1 MKCEI
6 VAVGTELLL
15 GQVTD
20 TNSAW
25 IGEQLAL
32 EGIDIHHQCKVG
44 DNLERICE
52 ALQTA
57 LGRSDAV
64 VVCGGLG
71 PTPDDITREALAAVM
86 GVPLR
91 RREDQ
96 VERIR
101 KVFAGRRRGM
111 PENNLRQ
118 ADAPEGAE
126 VIPILP
132 GTAPGLAC
140 PVDGKVVYAVP
151 GVPWEMK
158 AMFSGWIVDDL
169 RRRFPRSG
177 VIVSRTLRTWGESE
191 SGLAEKLDGVLRRL
205 DESRSAT
212 LAFLASG
219 VEGLKVRLTTKAET
233 EEEAAD
239 VLDAEEAAVR
249 AAVGEHLVFGVG
261 EETMESVVLD
271 LCRRSGYALAAAE
284 SVTGGMIASRLVG
297 VPGASEVFRGSVVAY
312 EGEVKREL
320 LGVPEGPVVS
330 EAAVRAMAEGVCR
343 LLRADCSVAVSGVA
357 GPASSE
363 GEKPGTVWMATA
375 VEGGTQARKVVFPFD
390 RERTRQFATITSLNF
405 LRLRLLHL
413 DGDPVPW
420 Q

>member
-1 MKCEI
+1 M
-6 VAVGTELLL
+6 
-15 GQVTD
+15 
-20 TNSAW
+20 
-25 IGEQLAL
+25 
-32 EGIDIHHQCKVG
+32 
-44 DNLERICE
+44 
-52 ALQTA
+52 
-57 LGRSDAV
+57 
-64 VVCGGLG
+64 
-71 PTPDDITREALAAVM
+71 
-86 GVPLR
+86 
-91 RREDQ
+91 
-96 VERIR
+96 ERIR

-140 PVDGKVVYAVP
+140 PVDGKIVYAVP

-375 VEGGTQARKVVFPFD
+375 VEGGTQARRVVFPFD

>member
-1 MKCEI
+1 MKCEV

-15 GQVTD
+15 GQVVD

-25 IGEQLAL
+25 MGEQLAL
-32 EGIDIHHQCKVG
+32 LGIDTYYQCKVG
-44 DNLERICE
+44 DNLERICA
-52 ALQTA
+52 ALRTA
-57 LGRSDAV
+57 LRRSDAV
-64 VVCGGLG
+64 LVCGGLG
-71 PTPDDITREALAAVM
+71 PTPDDITREAVAAVM

-91 RREDQ
+91 RRPDQ

-101 KVFAGRRRGM
+101 KVFVGRKRAM

-118 ADAPEGAE
+118 ADVPEGAE

-132 GTAPGLAC
+132 GTAPGLVC
-140 PVDGKVVYAVP
+140 PVDGKVIYAVP

-158 AMFSGWIVDDL
+158 EMFNNWIVDDL
-169 RRRFPRSG
+169 RRRSGGGG

-191 SGLAEKLDGVLRRL
+191 SGLAEKLDGVVRRL

-219 VEGLKVRLTTKAET
+219 VEGLKVRLTTKSPT
-233 EEEAAD
+233 EEEASA

-249 AAVGEHLVFGVG
+249 AAIGDHLVFGVG

-284 SVTGGMIASRLVG
+284 SVTGGMIASRLVS
-297 VPGASEVFRGSVVAY
+297 VPGASEVFRGSVVSYA
-312 EGEVKREL
+312 GEVKRRV
-320 LGVPEGPVVS
+320 LGVPDGPVVS
-330 EAAVRAMAEGVCR
+330 EAAVLAMAEGVCR
-343 LLRADCSVAVSGVA
+343 LMGADCSVAVSGVA
-357 GPASSE
+357 GPASAD
-363 GEKPGTVWMATA
+363 GEKPGTVWMSTV
-375 VEGGTQARKVVFPFD
+375 VEGTAQARRVVFPFD
-390 RERTRQFATITSLNF
+390 RERTRQFAAITALNF
-405 LRLRLLHL
+405 LRLRLLRL

>member
-1 MKCEI
+1 M
-6 VAVGTELLL
+6 
-15 GQVTD
+15 
-20 TNSAW
+20 
-25 IGEQLAL
+25 
-32 EGIDIHHQCKVG
+32 
-44 DNLERICE
+44 
-52 ALQTA
+52 
-57 LGRSDAV
+57 
-64 VVCGGLG
+64 
-71 PTPDDITREALAAVM
+71 
-86 GVPLR
+86 
-91 RREDQ
+91 
-96 VERIR
+96 
-101 KVFAGRRRGM
+101 
-111 PENNLRQ
+111 
-118 ADAPEGAE
+118 
-126 VIPILP
+126 
-132 GTAPGLAC
+132 
-140 PVDGKVVYAVP
+140 
-151 GVPWEMK
+151 
-158 AMFSGWIVDDL
+158 
-169 RRRFPRSG
+169 
-177 VIVSRTLRTWGESE
+177 SRTLRTWGESE

-375 VEGGTQARKVVFPFD
+375 VEGGTQARRVVFPFD